1 MTPESTTSTAAFP
14 DLLFLAH
21 RIPYPPNKGDK
32 IRSYNVLK
40 YLAARFRVHLGAFVD
55 DPNDWQYVDEVRKL
69 CASVHLVKLNPKIA
83 LARSATGLL
92 TGEALGLPYYR
103 DGSLKRWIAEL
114 KTRVRLSG
122 IYVYSSTIAQ
132 YIEEPACPS
141 VLDLCDVDSEKW
153 RQYSERRGFPMNLV
167 YKREARLL
175 ASSER
180 LFSERFDSVVLV
192 SDSECDLFRKVAPSA
207 SARTHTLRNGVDT
220 VFFDPALTFQ
230 SPFSPTEEAVVFTG
244 AMDYWANVDAVRWFA
259 EETLPLI
266 RKSRPNAK
274 FYIVGSRPSDAVRS
288 LASTDVIVTGTVPD
302 VRPYLGHARVVV
314 APLRIA
320 RGIQNKVLE
329 ALSMARPVVA
339 TDDALDGLAGV
350 GESGAATANDPARFA
365 DAVVERL
372 AKFTVESRARRYVQ
386 DKFGWEA
393 SLSLLDRLLGRR
405 Q

>member
-1 MTPESTTSTAAFP
+1 MTPAPVTSTAALP

-40 YLAARFRVHLGAFVD
+40 YLAARFNVHLGAFVD
-55 DPNDWQYVDEVRKL
+55 DPDDWQYADEVRKL
-69 CASVHLVKLNPKIA
+69 CASVHLVKLNPKLA
-83 LARSATGLL
+83 LVRSATGLL

-103 DGSLKRWIAEL
+103 DRSLKRWIAEV
-114 KTRVRLSG
+114 KTRVKLSG

-132 YIEEPACPS
+132 YIDSSACPS

-153 RQYSERRGFPMNLV
+153 RQYSERHGFPMNLV

-180 LFSERFDSVVLV
+180 AFSERFDSVVLV

-207 SARTHTLRNGVDT
+207 SPRIHTLRNGVDT
-220 VFFDPALTFQ
+220 VFFDPALKFD
-230 SPFSPTEEAVVFTG
+230 SPFSAADEPIVFTG

-274 FYIVGSRPSDAVRS
+274 FYIVGSRPSDAVRA
-288 LASTDVIVTGTVPD
+288 LASDHVVVTGTVPD
-302 VRPYLGHARVVV
+302 VRPYLSHSRVVV

-339 TDDALDGLAGV
+339 TDDALDGLAGI
-350 GESGAATANDPARFA
+350 SQAGAVAANDPAPFA
-365 DAVVERL
+365 AAVVERL
-372 AKFTVESRARRYVQ
+372 AEYTTESRARRYVQ
-386 DKFGWEA
+386 EKFGWDA
-393 SLSLLDRLLGRR
+393 SLALLDRLLGRS